1 MATPIKKI
9 TEAEM
14 DAKGV
19 CASPDVLE
27 GTVAENKAVFDRMV
41 RQIVAPA
48 YNACAEA
55 VDEINARQEQIA
67 TEESA
72 RVEAEKERAGA
83 ETDRVSAENARAA
96 AESARAEAETGRA
109 NAEEARVTA
118 ETNRAAAEEER
129 AAAETQRKNAEA
141 ERAAAERARE
151 TAESE
156 RDNAEKIR
164 QQNETARQSNETDRV
179 NAETARNV
187 WENYDAQKSYV
198 PGNKVAYKGSS
209 YRNIQACTGVLPSNT
224 AYWLM
229 IAQRGVDG
237 EGAGDMLEEIYD
249 PQGKK
254 QDIFD
259 YVDTHK
265 NDESIHVTAEEKA
278 EWSGKA
284 AGTHASQHAV
294 GGSDPITP
302 ESIGAI
308 PATEKGQ
315 ADGVASLDSSGKVP
329 SGQLPEISSVKT
341 YIATIGTAWTEDE
354 NTGVKYQSVAIS
366 GVTAAQT
373 AKVDHAYTGDGT
385 SDGYA
390 AFVEAENQYLTY
402 ITNGYAETY
411 DGGVKFYIF
420 GNAPTVSI
428 PIVVEVA

>member
-48 YNACAEA
+48 YNACAEV

-72 RVEAEKERAGA
+72 RVEAEKERAGV
-83 ETDRVSAENARAA
+83 ETDRVIAENARAE
-96 AESARAEAETGRA
+96 AESARAEAETDRV
-109 NAEEARVTA
+109 NAEAARVTA
-118 ETNRAAAEEER
+118 ESKRAAAEEAR
-129 AAAETQRKNAEA
+129 AAAETNRTAAETS
-141 ERAAAERARE
+141 RALAERARE

-284 AGTHASQHAV
+284 AGTHASQHAST
-294 GGSDPITP
+294 GADPITP
-302 ESIGAI
+302 KDIGAKAADDSDVFI
-308 PATEKGQ
+308 ATYGTTTSAEIEAAYQ
-315 ADGVASLDSSGKVP
+315 AGKVVYCEVRDYHMFAP
-329 SGQLPEISSVKT
+329 LTYRTSAEEVIFITIDTSGAMYNFVCNSDYWREI
-341 YIATIGTAWTEDE
+341 
-354 NTGVKYQSVAIS
+354 IS
-366 GVTAAQT
+366 GLVPTKHASTHASGGSDALYGLYTADT
-373 AKVDHAYTGDGT
+373 DPTT
-385 SDGYA
+385 NN
-390 AFVEAENQYLTY
+390 FINWTY
-402 ITNGYAETY
+402 E
-411 DGGVKFYIF
+411 
-420 GNAPTVSI
+420 
-428 PIVVEVA
+428 

>member
-96 AESARAEAETGRA
+96 AESARAETETGRA

-118 ETNRAAAEEER
+118 ETNRT
-129 AAAETQRKNAEA
+129 AAETS
-141 ERAAAERARE
+141 RALAERARE

-284 AGTHASQHAV
+284 AGTHASQHAST
-294 GGSDPITP
+294 GDDPITP
-302 ESIGAI
+302 EDIGAI
-308 PATEKGQ
+308 ATTEKGQ
-315 ADGVASLDSSGKVP
+315 ADGVATLDSSGKVP

-341 YIATIGTAWTEDE
+341 YIATIGTTWTEDE

-402 ITNGYAETY
+402 ITNGYAETVA
-411 DGGVKFYIF
+411 GGIKFTIF
-420 GNAPTVSI
+420 GDANTVSI
-428 PIVVEVA
+428 PIIVEVA